1 MGSSGDAHERLCSK
15 SRFNFILFFP
25 PCGVISH
32 LWRIR
37 VRPLTSQLLKLT
49 FYFPPNGLLCSGI
62 RTIGLE
68 TLNLIT
74 CSLPGRLMLYQQQ
87 LNFWTKPP
95 VPVPFAGGR
104 GQRKQIHSDRCI
116 WRQSTLK
123 KQKQNCLLQ
132 SKVINAGKTKS
143 SGTDTLM
150 HHNQQ

>member
-15 SRFNFILFFP
+15 SRFNFILFFSP
-25 PCGVISH
+25 RSVISD

-37 VRPLTSQLLKLT
+37 VRALTCPMLTLT
-49 FYFPPNGLLCSGI
+49 FYFPPNGLLSSRI

-68 TLNLIT
+68 TLNLIM

-116 WRQSTLK
+116 WRQSVLQ

-132 SKVINAGKTKS
+132 SKVINAGKAKS